1 MRTVT
6 VYGRPG
12 CHLCAEAVALLEA
25 LRERGGRFDI
35 RQINIESDPDLHR
48 RFLER
53 IPVLELDGQVIS
65 ELVPNP
71 DTISRSLDTLG
82 T

>member
-1 MRTVT
+1 MTTVT

-12 CHLCAEAVALLEA
+12 CHLCQDAIDLLEA
-25 LRERGGRFDI
+25 LRSDSRSFEI
-35 RQINIESDPDLHR
+35 VEINIEESLTLHAAY
-48 RFLER
+48 LER
-53 IPVLELDGQVIS
+53 IPVIEIGGQVIS

-71 DTISRSLDTLG
+71 DTLGRSLDTLG

>member
-1 MRTVT
+1 MTTVT

-12 CHLCAEAVALLEA
+12 CHLCQDAIDLLEA
-25 LRERGGRFDI
+25 LR
-35 RQINIESDPDLHR
+35 SDSRSLTLHAAY
-48 RFLER
+48 LER
-53 IPVLELDGQVIS
+53 IPVIEIGGQVIS

-71 DTISRSLDTLG
+71 DTLGRSLDTLG